1 MAKSKLI
8 QQVRDKIRKKNY
20 SYRTEKSYIRWIVR
34 FIKFCGTKHPLNIET
49 EEIERYLSHLAVN
62 RRVAAS
68 TQNQALC
75 AIIFLYKQVLEKKLP
90 RFEHIQWAKKP
101 TKLPVVLTRAEV
113 KRIFTY
119 LEGIPLIVSTLLY
132 GSGLRISEA
141 IRIRVKDVDFG
152 YSQLLVRN
160 GKGRKDRITI
170 LPAIAV
176 SMLQKQIKK
185 VQLLHDK
192 DTHRGYGEVL
202 LPKALAKK
210 YPDAATK
217 PGWQYLFPSRRIA
230 QDPRSGLQHRYHVSD
245 TYIQRA
251 VRKAVQKAGLA
262 KQASCHTFRHSFAT
276 HLLDDGYDIRTVQE
290 LLGHKNVKTT
300 MIYTHV
306 LNKGGRGVQSP
317 IDKF

>member
-8 QQVRDKIRKKNY
+8 QQVREKIRKKNY
-20 SYRTEKSYIRWIVR
+20 SYRTEKAYVRWIVR
-34 FIKFCGTKHPLNIET
+34 FIKFCGTRHPLKIKPK
-49 EEIERYLSHLAVN
+49 EIERYLSHLAVN
-62 RRVAAS
+62 RKVAAS

-90 RFEHIQWAKKP
+90 EFEHIQWAKKP
-101 TKLPVVLTRAEV
+101 KKLPVVLTKAEV
-113 KRIFTY
+113 KRILTH
-119 LEGIPLIVSTLLY
+119 LEGIPLMVSTLLY

-141 IRIRVKDVDFG
+141 IRMRVKDVDFG

-160 GKGRKDRITI
+160 GKGRKDRITV
-170 LPAIAV
+170 LPSIAV
-176 SMLQKQIKK
+176 SKLHKQIKK

-192 DTHRGYGEVL
+192 DTQRGYGEVL

-210 YPDAATK
+210 YPNAATK
-217 PGWQYLFPSRRIA
+217 LGWQYLFPSRKIS
-230 QDPRSGLQHRYHVSD
+230 QDPRSDLQHRYHVSD

-251 VRKAVQKAGLA
+251 VRRAVKKAALA

-306 LNKGGRGVQSP
+306 LNKGGKGVKSP
-317 IDKF
+317 IDKL